1 MFPAIS
7 LVEKTSPAVIWNRLS
22 QQEKEKNNNNNNKN
36 YAYCLV
42 NYKIWKMFYSKN
54 LNKCT

>member
-7 LVEKTSPAVIWNRLS
+7 LVEKISPAFIWNRLS
-22 QQEKEKNNNNNNKN
+22 QQEKKKKTNNNKN